1 MGNSGSYIA
10 QSFPPSSKFMVRD
23 IPDLSG
29 WIIIVTGGNTG
40 IGYEI
45 IKAVLLKNAK
55 VYMATRSSEKAAV
68 AIARLKVETGGK
80 EAIFLELDL
89 ASLSSIRNA
98 ANDFKQKE
106 SALHVLFN
114 NGGVMNTPIQ
124 FLTTDGYDLQFGT
137 NVIGHYVL
145 FKELLTPLLA
155 GAQSSQDKKAR
166 IVNMSSSA
174 QMFIDTIH
182 FDTIKDTPKRRKLGS
197 AKLYMQSKLANIVL
211 SNEIGRRYSSE
222 GLVSISLNPG
232 NIRTDL
238 QRHTPSAFMLLFG
251 WLFSPA
257 SLGALTPLYAG
268 VSSASGDLNG
278 KYLIPRARIGKM
290 RPEASDLSVGE
301 KLWKWLE
308 DETKS

>member
-1 MGNSGSYIA
+1 
-10 QSFPPSSKFMVRD
+10 MVRD

-89 ASLSSIRNA
+89 ASLSSVRNA

-124 FLTTDGYDLQFGT
+124 LLTTDGYDLQFGT

-197 AKLYMQSKLANIVL
+197 AKLYMQSKLSQSWKHKNGSTKTYTL
-211 SNEIGRRYSSE
+211 SIH
-222 GLVSISLNPG
+222 V
-232 NIRTDL
+232 T
-238 QRHTPSAFMLLFG
+238 
-251 WLFSPA
+251 FS

-278 KYLIPRARIGKM
+278 KYLIPWARIGKM